1 MLQRKQT
8 LFFIVAVLLLTI
20 TLFTYFIKNEY
31 VYFNSFNLKIYKNG
45 AENSFFAFPIA
56 IYLIINIL
64 ITFFTIFIFKRRN
77 AQIRFTIF
85 SIIISIGFYGLLF
98 YYHFWIKKHTS
109 IEFSMYN
116 YSLVSPLLAAVFEF
130 LALNGIKS
138 DEKLI
143 RESNRIR

>member
-8 LFFIVAVLLLTI
+8 LFFIVAILLLA
-20 TLFTYFIKNEY
+20 FTMFSFFIRNENL
-31 VYFNSFNLKIYKNG
+31 VFNSFNLKIYNNG
-45 AENSFFAFPIA
+45 VEQKFLAFPIA

-64 ITFFTIFIFKRRN
+64 IDFFTIFIYKRRF
-77 AQIRFTIF
+77 AQIRFTVF
-85 SIIISIGFYGLLF
+85 SIIISIGFYGLLLF
-98 YYHFWIKKHTS
+98 YHYWIKKNTT

-116 YSLVSPLLAAVFEF
+116 YTLISPLLAAVFEF
-130 LALNGIKS
+130 LALNGIRS